1 MNRATSAPAA
11 TPVLTI
17 RQESGKLLH
26 ISAPLAAGFL
36 AEMGMNLTDLAIVGR
51 LGTISIAAVGLITA
65 ILFSILFV
73 CMSIASVVSV
83 LAASGHGAGDR
94 AQVSAAVGQG
104 FWVSLILSIPG
115 TALGWYLPDLLPWLG
130 QDPEV
135 IEASRP
141 YSQALAFS
149 ILPYMLFSNLRCFAT
164 ALARTGT
171 VMAITIAALAANF
184 VLVVILVHGIGGWP
198 GLGIGGAGIGTS
210 IVCWLMFLAQ
220 AGIVGVAPSLKGYNL
235 LRATARID
243 WTLCARIF
251 RLGLPVG
258 VMTAMEAGLFTA
270 VQVMM
275 GIMGPEP
282 LAANQ
287 IVMSLIN
294 FLYMIPAAIAQ
305 AVAIRVAHERGAGS
319 MATARQAGFV
329 AIGMNVGY
337 MTLVMLFMLSFPGYV
352 VHLYLDTSD
361 PANSAVVALAG
372 QLLFVT
378 ALFQIV
384 DGMQVA
390 AANALRGLEDT
401 LIPSIMTVI
410 GYWALGFSGGYV
422 LGFQLGYGPVGLIIG
437 LPLGL
442 AVTAGLLTWR
452 FHRRTRHGS
461 A

>member
-1 MNRATSAPAA
+1 MNRAISAP
-11 TPVLTI
+11 TTVPQQSI
-17 RQESGKLLH
+17 RQELGKLSV
-26 ISAPLAAGFL
+26 IAAPLAAGFL

-51 LGTISIAAVGLITA
+51 LGTISLAAVGLIT
-65 ILFSILFV
+65 IVLFGVLFV
-73 CMSIASVVSV
+73 GMSIASVVSV
-83 LAASGHGAGDR
+83 LAASAHGAGNR

-104 FWVSLILSIPG
+104 FWISAALSVPG

-149 ILPYMLFSNLRCFAT
+149 ILPYMLFSNLRCFASALERT
-164 ALARTGT
+164 GSLLAVTIGALA
-171 VMAITIAALAANF
+171 LNF
-184 VLVVILVHGIGGWP
+184 VLVLILVHGIGDWP

-210 IVCWLMFLAQ
+210 TVCWAMFLGQ
-220 AGIVGVAPSLKGYNL
+220 AALTAWLPTLRGYGL
-235 LRATARID
+235 LRATARPD
-243 WTLCARIF
+243 VALCNRLF

-275 GIMGPEP
+275 GIMGATP

-294 FLYMIPAAIAQ
+294 FLYMIPAAVAQ
-305 AVAIRVAHERGAGS
+305 ATAVRVAYERGAGS
-319 MATARQAGFV
+319 MAGARQAGFV
-329 AIGMNVGY
+329 AIGMNIGY
-337 MTLVMLFMLSFPGYV
+337 MTLVMFFMLIFPGFV
-352 VHLYLDTSD
+352 VHLYLDTTD
-361 PANSAVVALAG
+361 PANSEVVALAG

-384 DGMQVA
+384 DGTQVA

-401 LIPSIMTVI
+401 LVPSIMTVI
-410 GYWALGFSGGYV
+410 GYWVLGLVGGYLLGFP
-422 LGFQLGYGPVGLIIG
+422 LGFGPVGLIAG
-437 LPLGL
+437 LPIGL
-442 AVTAGLLTWR
+442 AVTAALLTWR
-452 FHRRTRHGS
+452 FHRRTRHGI

>member
-1 MNRATSAPAA
+1 M
-11 TPVLTI
+11 
-17 RQESGKLLH
+17 H

-104 FWVSLILSIPG
+104 FWVSVMLSIPG

-130 QDPEV
+130 QDAEV

-171 VMAITIAALAANF
+171 LMAITIAALALNF
-184 VLVVILVHGIGGWP
+184 VVVLILVHGIGDWP

-210 IVCWLMFLAQ
+210 IVCWLMFFAQ
-220 AGIVGVAPSLKGYNL
+220 AAIVGVAPSLKGYNL
-235 LRATARID
+235 LRATARLD
-243 WTLCARIF
+243 WALCARIF

-275 GIMGPEP
+275 GIMSPTA

-337 MTLVMLFMLSFPGYV
+337 MTLVMLFMLSFPR
-352 VHLYLDTSD
+352 LSWC
-361 PANSAVVALAG
+361 NSIWIHPIPRTAR
-372 QLLFVT
+372 LLPWPGSCCSSPRCSRSST
-378 ALFQIV
+378 ACRLPPR
-384 DGMQVA
+384 MRCA
-390 AANALRGLEDT
+390 AWRT
-401 LIPSIMTVI
+401 RSFPSIMTVI
-410 GYWALGFSGGYV
+410 GYWVLGFSGGYL
-422 LGFQLGYGPVGLIIG
+422 LGFQLGFGPVGLIIG

-452 FHRRTRHGS
+452 FHRRTRPGS

>member
-1 MNRATSAPAA
+1 MDRATPTLAA
-11 TPVLTI
+11 TPPLTV
-17 RQESGKLLH
+17 RQEGRKLSV
-26 ISAPLAAGFL
+26 IAAPLAAGFL

-51 LGTISIAAVGLITA
+51 LGTTAIAAVGLITV
-65 ILFSILFV
+65 ILFGVLFV

-83 LAASGHGAGDR
+83 LAASAHGSGDR
-94 AQVSAAVGQG
+94 AGVSAATGQG
-104 FWVSLILSIPG
+104 FWVSAVLSIPG

-149 ILPYMLFSNLRCFAT
+149 IFPYMLFSNLRCFAS
-164 ALARTGT
+164 ALERTGSLL
-171 VMAITIAALAANF
+171 VVTIGALVVNF
-184 VLVVILVHGIGGWP
+184 VLVLILVHGIGDWP

-210 IVCWLMFLAQ
+210 TVCWLILLAQ
-220 AGIVGVAPSLKGYNL
+220 AALTAWLPTLRGYGL
-235 LRATARID
+235 LRATARLD
-243 WTLCARIF
+243 VALCARLF

-258 VMTAMEAGLFTA
+258 VMTAMEASLFSA

-275 GIMGPEP
+275 GIMGPTP

-294 FLYMIPAAIAQ
+294 FLYMIPAAVAQ
-305 AVAIRVAHERGAGS
+305 AAAVRVANERGAGR
-319 MATARQAGFV
+319 MNMARQAGFV
-329 AIGMNVGY
+329 AIGMNIGY
-337 MTLVMLFMLSFPGYV
+337 MALVMVFMLLFPGFV

-361 PANSAVVALAG
+361 PANSAVVALTG

-384 DGMQVA
+384 DGTQVA

-401 LIPSIMTVI
+401 VIPSIMTVI
-410 GYWALGFSGGYV
+410 GYWALGFVAGYL
-422 LGFQLGYGPVGLIIG
+422 LGFPLGFGPVGLIAG
-437 LPLGL
+437 LPIGL
-442 AVTAGLLTWR
+442 AVTAALLTWR
-452 FHRRTRHGS
+452 FHRRTRQG
-461 A
+461 AA